1 MKQLILRT
9 VLPIVLM
16 LLILSEPVSV
26 CAAEVP
32 YDSYNYDYWNKVV
45 FTPAAYV
52 PDDSISGVSLGTTP
66 FLNPQDIFVAQN
78 GLVYLADTGNN
89 RVLIL
94 SEDMKSIVK
103 EIKEFDN
110 QGTADTFNA
119 PYGVCATADNELYIA
134 DSQNNRIVVLDLSV
148 LLGETTA
155 SEETPELVKIIENP
169 VSDVLEADYVFT
181 PLKVTVDYAGRVYV
195 VAQFMFQGV
204 MVFEKNGQ
212 FTSFF
217 GTIPVKISTIEK
229 FWKKFKT
236 KEQREKSLM
245 YIATE
250 YTGIDVD
257 PSGFLYASY
266 IDSAGIQAVMR
277 LNPNGQDVIKKGQNA
292 NLGGDIW
299 IDGMSEY
306 SGPSRIIDV
315 VYRDKGIYSLLDAKR
330 GRIFTYD
337 YEGNLLYIFGGIGTQ
352 EGTFVTPV
360 AIEANENKILVLDSY
375 RAEIISFTPSEYG
388 TLINDAVGLRYDG
401 DETLAVDKWN
411 EVLKYN
417 ENLELA
423 NVGIGK
429 AYLTTGEYKLAMK
442 YLKLGMSR
450 QYYSIAYKRYRN
462 EFLKANLG
470 YFMTGALVLIAAW
483 FVFKGL
489 RRKNRKAKGGR
500 SYE

>member
-1 MKQLILRT
+1 MKRFMKNKLIPVIL
-9 VLPIVLM
+9 LLLM
-16 LLILSEPVSV
+16 IMEPLTAYAS
-26 CAAEVP
+26 EVP
-32 YDSYNYDYWNKVV
+32 YDTYNYDYWDKVV

-52 PDDSISGVSLGTTP
+52 PDNSISGVSLGTTA
-66 FLNPQDIFVAQN
+66 FSNPQDIFVAQD

-103 EIKEFDN
+103 EITEFN
-110 QGTADTFNA
+110 NNGTTDTFNA

-134 DSQNNRIVVLDLSV
+134 DSQNNRIVVLNLFV
-148 LLGETTA
+148 LLGEV
-155 SEETPELVKIIENP
+155 EETEQTPELVKIVENP
-169 VSDVLEADYVFT
+169 TSDVLEEDYVFT
-181 PLKVTVDYAGRVYV
+181 PLKVTVDYAGRIYV

-204 MVFEKNGQ
+204 LVFEKNGQ

-266 IDSAGIQAVMR
+266 IDSAGIQAIMR

-292 NLGGDIW
+292 NLGGDLW
-299 IDGMSEY
+299 IDGFSDY

-315 VYRDKGIYSLLDAKR
+315 VYRNKGIYSLLDAKR

-360 AIEANENKILVLDSY
+360 AIEAGEEKILVLDSY
-375 RAEIISFTPSEYG
+375 RAEIISFTATEYG
-388 TLINDAVGLRYDG
+388 NLINDAVELRYDG
-401 DETLAVDKWN
+401 DETLAVDKWK
-411 EVLKYN
+411 EVLKFN

-442 YLKLGMSR
+442 YLKLGMSK

-462 EFLKANLG
+462 EYLKKNLG
-470 YFMTGALVLIAAW
+470 YFMTGAVVILAAW
-483 FVFKGL
+483 LVFK
-489 RRKNRKAKGGR
+489 RIRKKHKKMGGQ